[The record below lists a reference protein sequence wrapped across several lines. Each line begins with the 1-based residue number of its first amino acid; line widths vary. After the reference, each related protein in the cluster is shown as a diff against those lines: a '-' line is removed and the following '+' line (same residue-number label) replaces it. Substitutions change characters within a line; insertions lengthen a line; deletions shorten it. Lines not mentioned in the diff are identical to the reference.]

1 MEDGINSKLEHIV
14 RKIHILSGPMVQISR
29 QRLAYML
36 YGATWFAV
44 RSDVVIATKNIW
56 KEVNLFY
63 KPRIADKTKYEKVFC
78 VIESEDVK
86 Y

>member
-1 MEDGINSKLEHIV
+1 
-14 RKIHILSGPMVQISR
+14 
-29 QRLAYML
+29 ML

-63 KPRIADKTKYEKVFC
+63 KPRIADKTKYENVYC

-86 Y
+86 YQGQWHWQVIGGASNLRKLIKKLKENNKIIKQ